1 MTHVA
6 EELFDDAMKLS
17 DRERRVLALWLL
29 DTVGDEPLEEVEEAW
44 AKEATRRL
52 MICAQAESCLS
63 RGRTLAFAFSLESK
77 VCRPFVSSFYPKP
90 NWMLGKHLSGIA
102 TETRMLLTGS
112 KTSS

>member
-52 MICAQAESCLS
+52 NDLRA
-63 RGRTLAFAFSLESK
+63 GRVVPVAWEDARIRIFARE
-77 VCRPFVSSFYPKP
+77 
-90 NWMLGKHLSGIA
+90 
-102 TETRMLLTGS
+102 
-112 KTSS
+112 